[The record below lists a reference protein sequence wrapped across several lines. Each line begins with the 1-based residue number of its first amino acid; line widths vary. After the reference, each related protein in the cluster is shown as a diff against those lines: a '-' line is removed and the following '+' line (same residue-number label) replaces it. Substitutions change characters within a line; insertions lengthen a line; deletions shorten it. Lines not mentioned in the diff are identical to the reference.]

1 MTLRRDRFRRH
12 HVSASL
18 PALLA
23 ALGLSSPACDTETTA
38 SDPPALREAALEEA
52 PSESESDTPAE
63 ASETLTPGDTAES
76 TDSAGSATQPTPGP
90 TPGREQSEA
99 EFEAEVQRLMAES
112 EAFRDA
118 MASVRVFDTI
128 PDEFVAAER
137 VESPARM
144 RCNEPPSPAEL
155 ERQQVPVIEVQGDPA
170 RKVGLLARLATLR
183 PADLAPA
190 GDAEPEQP
198 EQP

>member
-1 MTLRRDRFRRH
+1 MTLRHDRFRRH
-12 HVSASL
+12 HVSASVL
-18 PALLA
+18 AVLA
-23 ALGLSSPACDTETTA
+23 ALGLSSPACDSETTA

-52 PSESESDTPAE
+52 PAESESDTPAGTP
-63 ASETLTPGDTAES
+63 ETLTPGDTTQSA
-76 TDSAGSATQPTPGP
+76 DSSASATPPTPVP

-99 EFEAEVQRLMAES
+99 EFEAEVQRLMSES
-112 EAFRDA
+112 EAFRNA
-118 MASVRVFDTI
+118 MASVRVFDII

-155 ERQQVPVIEVQGDPA
+155 ERQKVPVIEVQGDPA
-170 RKVGLLARLATLR
+170 RKVGLLARLATLK

-190 GDAEPEQP
+190 GDADPEQP